1 MTSAYFIRHAK
12 AKNRQRW
19 TEPDHLRP
27 LSKTGRR
34 QAGAL
39 PEHFADAELSRLV
52 SSPSVRCVQT
62 LEPLAESR
70 DLPVETA
77 DDLAEGASGGGAL
90 ELMLSVCA
98 DGPAAFCTHADVMFD
113 AIEELVAARVRLG
126 DRFEFAVAGT
136 WVLEI
141 GERMFVAGEYLPPPA
156 HVRPDEAPR
165 Q

>member
-1 MTSAYFIRHAK
+1 MTSAYLIRHAK

-27 LSKTGRR
+27 LAKTGRW

-39 PEHFADAELSRLV
+39 PEHFANAELSRLV
-52 SSPSVRCVQT
+52 SSPSLRCVQT

-77 DDLAEGASGGGAL
+77 DDLAEGSSGGGAL

-98 DGPAAFCTHADVMFD
+98 DGPAAFCTHADVMLD
-113 AIEELVAARVRLG
+113 ALEALGAAGVRLG
-126 DRFEFAVAGT
+126 DQFEFAVAGT

-141 GERMFVAGEYLPPPA
+141 GERMYVAGEYLPPPA
-156 HVRPDEAPR
+156 HVRTDEAPR
-165 Q
+165 K